1 MVRISQVSKRIA
13 FETRG
18 VSGRQLRRKPPIVM
32 DKYHNTVSLR
42 TIVKPIEKG
51 PFYGCLG
58 EVRAVFKNQLF
69 VLFKKSPN
77 LHLLRESHGY
87 FAIKAHQLVN
97 SGYDLIDRAHSEQQ
111 SIADEFGLQ
120 QGKSDRR
127 IPDRKAR
134 GATVFISRG
143 PLKGYKG
150 KIVKADEVQAQVQ
163 IFAKGNQTV
172 LVPRDAICS
181 IFDSSVPLRM

>member
-1 MVRISQVSKRIA
+1 M
-13 FETRG
+13 
-18 VSGRQLRRKPPIVM
+18 
-32 DKYHNTVSLR
+32 
-42 TIVKPIEKG
+42 
-51 PFYGCLG
+51 
-58 EVRAVFKNQLF
+58 
-69 VLFKKSPN
+69 
-77 LHLLRESHGY
+77 HLLRDSHGY
-87 FAIKAHQLVN
+87 FAFKTFEIVN
-97 SGYDLIDRAHSEQQ
+97 SGYDLIDKELTEQQ
-111 SIADEFGLQ
+111 KQADDLGLL

-172 LVPRDAICS
+172 LVPRDAISS
-181 IFDSSVPLRM
+181 IFDSSMPLRMQQDAPMQISFDEAMNQEFVNQLFDEEGNPIGGPAADGQVELGTPLGSPGFQPNSTEANDGWN